1 MTNQDK
7 KKYLTGYRWG
17 KVQLKQIE
25 HDIIRLR
32 LEALPSAIKYDGMP
46 HGSGGNGADLANYAE
61 RLDTM
66 RDRYRK
72 KRDSV
77 LDKLDEIEQA
87 INAVTDDRYRI
98 LLHERYINLNG
109 DHLRSFREIGELMG
123 YTEDTVKNMHGE
135 ALKVFEVPTATTAR
149 DYF

>member
-1 MTNQDK
+1 MTNQEK
-7 KKYLTGYRWG
+7 KQYLMGYKWG
-17 KVQLKQIE
+17 KVALKQIE

-61 RLDTM
+61 RLDSM
-66 RDRYRK
+66 RERYRK

-77 LDKLDEIEQA
+77 LDKLEEIEQA
-87 INAVTDDRYRI
+87 INAVKDDRYRI
-98 LLHERYINLNG
+98 LLYERYINLNG
-109 DHLRSFREIGELMG
+109 ERLKSFREIGLLMN

-135 ALKVFEVPTATTAR
+135 ALKVFEVPTTR
-149 DYF
+149 NYF